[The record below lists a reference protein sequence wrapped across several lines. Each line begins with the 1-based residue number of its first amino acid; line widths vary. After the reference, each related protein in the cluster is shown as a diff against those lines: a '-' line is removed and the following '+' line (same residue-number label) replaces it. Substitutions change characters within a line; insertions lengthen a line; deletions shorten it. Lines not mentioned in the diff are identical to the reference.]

1 MKNKPKVTAKV
12 ENRYEPDYLSWDKD
26 NIELLNTLLAE
37 QLANPERNRLSKH
50 FFIKKLPRSNSVEKH
65 LSDLPQTDKW
75 LDLHAESI
83 EQYQSFRLTIAADK
97 LKQQNLPVQRWR
109 LLRVS
114 GIRKESLTPILDQ
127 KIIELEAS

>member
-65 LSDLPQTDKW
+65 LADLPETDNW
-75 LDLHAESI
+75 LNAHAESI
-83 EQYQSFRLTIAADK
+83 EQYQSFRLSRAADK
-97 LKQQNLPVQRWR
+97 LKEQNLPVQRWR
-109 LLRVS
+109 LLRIS
-114 GIRKESLTPILDQ
+114 GIRKESLTSLLDQ
-127 KIIELEAS
+127 KIIELEAC

>member
-1 MKNKPKVTAKV
+1 MSLHI
-12 ENRYEPDYLSWDKD
+12 D
-26 NIELLNTLLAE
+26 
-37 QLANPERNRLSKH
+37 
-50 FFIKKLPRSNSVEKH
+50 KLPIRKTKTNI
-65 LSDLPQTDKW
+65 SDLPQTDKW